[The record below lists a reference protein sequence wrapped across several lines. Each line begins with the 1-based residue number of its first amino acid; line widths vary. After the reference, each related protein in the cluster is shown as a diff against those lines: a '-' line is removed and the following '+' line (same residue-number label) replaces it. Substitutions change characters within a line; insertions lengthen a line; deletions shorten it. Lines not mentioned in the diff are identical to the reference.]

1 LKDATITL
9 IECGKERRLSVQTG
23 DKLPQALAPHGVYI
37 DLPCASRG
45 SCQGCWVL
53 VDGQRRLACQTV
65 LEGDVRVE
73 LLKPDEMS
81 AIATGGQTGPVPG
94 NDPLYTQL
102 GVSADIG
109 TTTIC
114 AHLLDESGKIL
125 STATRKNPQTRFGAD
140 VISRIEKAMSG
151 QGDELAGCVRGTLAE
166 MIDQLC
172 VDAAQQPERID
183 GLVLTGN
190 TAMLYLLVGQDPTEL
205 SRAPFSA
212 SRLFGEELDA
222 RELGLA
228 LAPGAR
234 VHLPRCISAFVGGDV
249 TTAIV
254 ASGICESDK
263 TCLLVDIGTNGE
275 IALWRKG
282 ELICCSTAAG
292 PAFEGAGID
301 CGVYG
306 VAGAIDRVWVQEGKA
321 RHSTIGEG
329 PAVGICGSGIVD
341 AIATML
347 KLGVIDET
355 GAFAQRDTTFE
366 LEGRVCVTPADV
378 RQIQL
383 AKGSVRAGLETLLTA
398 TGVDKSQIDTL
409 YIAGGF
415 GSYLDLC
422 SAADIGL
429 IPREMLG
436 RVKVIGNAA
445 HTGATM
451 LLRDKALARSAG
463 QLARQA
469 RTIALDANPVFSENF
484 MMHMLLE

>member
-1 LKDATITL
+1 MKNVTITL
-9 IECGKERRLSVQTG
+9 IEKDRERHLTAQKG
-23 DKLPQALAPHGVYI
+23 DNLPHALIQHGVYI
-37 DLPCASRG
+37 DLPCAGRG
-45 SCQGCWVL
+45 ACEGCWVL
-53 VDGQRRLACQTV
+53 VGGQRRLACQTV

-73 LLKPDEMS
+73 LIKPDEMS
-81 AIATGGQTGPVPG
+81 AIATGGQAQLTLGD
-94 NDPLYTQL
+94 DPLYTQY
-102 GVSADIG
+102 GVSVDIG
-109 TTTIC
+109 TTTVC
-114 AHLLDESGKIL
+114 AYLLDKNGRTIG
-125 STATRKNPQTRFGAD
+125 TATRKNPQTRFGAD
-140 VISRIEKAMSG
+140 VISRIEKAMAG
-151 QGDELAGCVRGTLAE
+151 QGDELSECIRGALAE

-172 VDAAQQPERID
+172 VDAGVQPDLID

-190 TAMLYLLVGQDPTEL
+190 TVMLYLFAGQDPTDL
-205 SRAPFSA
+205 SRAPFNA
-212 SRLFGEELDA
+212 GRLFGEQLDA

-234 VHLPRCISAFVGGDV
+234 VYLPRCISAFVGGDI
-249 TTAIV
+249 TTAII
-254 ASGICESDK
+254 ASGMCESDQ
-263 TCLLVDIGTNGE
+263 TGLLVDIGTNGE
-275 IALWRKG
+275 IALWRDG

-292 PAFEGAGID
+292 PAFEGAGIVH
-301 CGVYG
+301 GVYG
-306 VAGAIDRVWVQEGKA
+306 IPGAIDRVWVENGKA
-321 RHSTIGEG
+321 RYSTISGA

-341 AIATML
+341 ALATML

-355 GAFAQRDTTFE
+355 GAFAERDKNFE
-366 LEGRVCVTPADV
+366 LENHVGVTPADV

-415 GSYLDLC
+415 GSYLDMQ

-429 IPREMLG
+429 IPRELLE

-451 LLRDKALARSAG
+451 LLRDKALIRATEQMAEG
-463 QLARQA
+463 A

-484 MMHMLLE
+484 MMQMLFE